1 MSRNKGRV
9 VIVTGAGSGIGRAA
23 AARFHSEG
31 AMVVAVDLTDASLE
45 WTQGLDAVVS
55 LAGDV
60 TDPQLNDQMVD
71 LAVNSFGQ
79 LDGAVLNAGILAQ
92 GDIREGPW
100 PIMTA
105 SWTSTFGSGSWFEVF
120 CGSYG

>member
-45 WTQGLDAVVS
+45 WAQGLDAVMS

-60 TDPQLNDQMVD
+60 TDPQLNDQMVE

-92 GDIREGPW
+92 GDITR
-100 PIMTA
+100 
-105 SWTSTFGSGSWFEVF
+105 GSLSLIHI
-120 CGSYG
+120 